1 MGLLID
7 NEATF
12 DVIVKYIEDGEKL
25 IFYEKEDK
33 IPEGKI
39 VGEETFAFKRVS
51 WSDFKLMMS
60 ESIIVSGGAISLNPY
75 VFMDIK
81 FKLLL
86 KKWSL
91 KDKNGKPLELNI
103 KNIDNLNPQLCE
115 YLNKKLDL
123 ALGTPIEHKVE
134 VKIEAKPI

>member
-1 MGLLID
+1 MGLIID

-12 DVIVKYIEDGEKL
+12 DVVVKYIEDGENL
-25 IFYEKEDK
+25 VFYEKEDK
-33 IPEGKI
+33 IPEGKT
-39 VGEETFAFKRVS
+39 GETETFAFKRVS

-60 ESIIVSGGAISLNPY
+60 ESIIVSGGSISLNPY

-103 KNIDNLNPQLCE
+103 RNIDNLNPQLCE

-123 ALGTPIEHKVE
+123 SLGTPVEITVKTE
-134 VKIEAKPI
+134 VKPT